1 MNKEY
6 LFSIYAP
13 PGGPWSDWAK
23 PVLFAHLSSST
34 ILTAGVDPA
43 HYNVSWAPAADGS
56 TAIVLDLPGDT
67 SVWVA
72 LQLAHIGYRPVPL
85 YNALPS
91 LGVHAVC
98 DIMPIVAAI
107 LGAAP
112 ILDQLNLPFDSPP
125 AFMLDANRRV
135 GSGLSL
141 HPGMFDNRSVSL
153 PTDFPSANLLMSRS
167 IKRAILVQ
175 ADTLRPQE
183 DLAHTLLRWQRAGIT
198 IEAINPLNPA
208 APQKIDV
215 PRPPRFRSLWQRL
228 LATAGLRRHPQG
240 GFGAILPIPT
250 SSSGG

>member
-1 MNKEY
+1 
-6 LFSIYAP
+6 
-13 PGGPWSDWAK
+13 
-23 PVLFAHLSSST
+23 
-34 ILTAGVDPA
+34 
-43 HYNVSWAPAADGS
+43 
-56 TAIVLDLPGDT
+56 
-67 SVWVA
+67 
-72 LQLAHIGYRPVPL
+72 
-85 YNALPS
+85 
-91 LGVHAVC
+91 
-98 DIMPIVAAI
+98 
-107 LGAAP
+107 
-112 ILDQLNLPFDSPP
+112 
-125 AFMLDANRRV
+125 MLDANRRV